1 MANLSKEEQDKL
13 VFASQNGDI
22 DSFSKLTQELI
33 PYVRYVIKKV
43 FVGYEEHGVDTSDLS
58 YDDILQAGFLGLI
71 GAVNG
76 YKPDKGAAFS
86 SYAYHGIEGAVKR
99 QLSFELNRSGI
110 KDFTR
115 AITTISVDD
124 EDNGL
129 AETLVYDEINALD
142 EIVNSEELQ
151 VEREKFK
158 IAIASLTEEEK
169 KILFMINGIDFEP
182 TSNHKK
188 IAKELGMSEIAVK
201 KAISSATKKMTN
213 ALGE

>member
-1 MANLSKEEQDKL
+1 MAILSKEEQDKL

-33 PYVRYVIKKV
+33 PYVKYVIKKV
-43 FVGYEEHGVDTSDLS
+43 FAGYEEHGVDTSDLS
-58 YDDILQAGFLGLI
+58 YDDILQASLLGLI

-76 YKPDKGAAFS
+76 YKPDKQAAFS
-86 SYAYHGIEGAVKR
+86 TYAYHGIEGAVKR
-99 QLSFELNRSGI
+99 QISFELNPSGI
-110 KDFTR
+110 KDSTK

-124 EDNGL
+124 EDKGL
-129 AETLVYDEINALD
+129 AETLVYEFNALD
-142 EIVNSEELQ
+142 EIVNAEELQ
-151 VEREKFK
+151 EEREKFK
-158 IAIASLTEEEK
+158 TAIASLTEEEK

-188 IAKELGMSEIAVK
+188 IAIELGMSVIDVK
-201 KAISSATKKMTN
+201 KAISRAAKKMTN